1 MKMNLRR
8 IAAWILTALL
18 IVSCLPIQ
26 AIGQGREEYS
36 APVSFGNE
44 LDDGTDE
51 TKTLTF
57 SWDDAYDSYVYD
69 TTQFNT
75 LATKPY
81 TLVVP
86 VESTVEEAGLSM
98 PSIEIRN
105 HSEND
110 DETKYLSIYNWRNT
124 SASNEQFTKNSTIWG
139 DTEYTLVLELFA
151 EDDTQVNF
159 NFICGL
165 DDDRHTV
172 AYSSP
177 TIKVGGSL
185 TESQIPTSAAISSY
199 CSVVGSK
206 EDYRF
211 AGSWT
216 IDKAGIPLTPDV
228 VFSDEHIA
236 AWKYEYSDGVL
247 IDVRA
252 EWEVRVTYTYTDENE
267 ESQTGEIW
275 VKRGDTLG
283 DSLPEGYTW
292 TTSDGNAVN
301 ESTVV
306 SAPLTLTGTGA
317 EMFTVTFT
325 AGEHGSLGEDVTE
338 IEQLVISGEAIGE
351 DTLNTIQLTADDGYE
366 FTGWMTAD
374 GTPVTAE
381 TVVSED
387 MTVIAQYRAIGV
399 AKVTLSNVQLS
410 NLSQEAQAAIAA
422 ITVGM
427 KVSEISI
434 PGFVKGEY
442 VTYADGTT
450 SATPFDHWE
459 WTDTTPQTIS
469 LLDRLVPHAIAEDD
483 LVTEQGNLTA
493 VFETV
498 EEDTK
503 LEVTKVT
510 QSAASRYERPTFS
523 IPVYYYLVENNSN
536 VVIKSDTFDLTA
548 GNTDP
553 WWGYNTSEKKFGAE
567 EADVGGIVGAGYA
580 FDGVCVSSGSASI
593 TEVNNTVS
601 FTTTASISGDYGNF
615 TYTTKITGI
624 KAGEAIYVK
633 VKTVKPSAVFNL
645 NGGTSTTTINTIEG
659 TSGDPFTF
667 PSGDNLSKS
676 GYIFKGWSTT
686 SDGSGTIYPAGSIG
700 TLTAGEVTYYAVWA
714 KVYTITFVE
723 NKAPERSFS
732 ITVEENSGL
741 SFPDVSSEWLED
753 GRVFSGWSKD
763 SSGQTPSGENGVFS
777 AHNQWSTIQNG
788 NVVAINVTADQT
800 FYAIWVD
807 EVTSGTV
814 SAFFHIYYKNRDV
827 IANAEIPYEPA
838 TYTPSGYTS
847 YHGMSGTIKN
857 AVGINNNLAAVAS
870 NIASP
875 PSTAAILNRLKTDIN
890 AYDNMTLEEFEANYD
905 VVWYVIKK
913 QCWSDSL
920 NRYQDWHVDGV
931 IKEKASYWVHYHA
944 NGGTNLPADHSEKA
958 NNEVDVRFEPTPTR
972 LGYTFLGWAED
983 STATTPTYTQSGT
996 KTFTMPAEDVDL
1008 YAIWRPNTDTA
1019 YTVQYYYSDQK
1030 GNYSETPDSVTT
1042 RYGTTKSIVY
1052 VTDADKVPQKYGYV
1066 LDDDTTRKVYYGEV
1080 LADGSLVLKVY
1091 FKYSVTSVWVEK
1103 RVSGN
1108 MADPNKDYSFT
1119 AVVKVNGTKV
1129 VPPTKSGYSV
1139 AADGTITFTL
1149 KGTTGNN
1156 SITLLEI
1163 PTNALVTVAE
1173 ADYSSEG
1180 YTTSY
1185 YLGDEN
1191 MSGSSV
1197 ELDVANSQFAVTFVN
1212 AKSATIDTGI
1222 TLDVLPYMLLLGG
1235 ALAMLAVLL
1244 VRRRR
1249 ES

>member
-81 TLVVP
+81 TLDVP
-86 VESTVEEAGLSM
+86 IGSTVEEAGLSM
-98 PSIEIRN
+98 PPIEIRN

-124 SASNEQFTKNSTIWG
+124 SAWNEQFTKNSTIWG

-252 EWEVRVTYTYTDENE
+252 DWEVRVTYTYTDENE

-325 AGEHGSLGEDVTE
+325 AGEHGSLGENVTE

-351 DTLNTIQLTADDGYE
+351 DTLNTIQLTAEDGYA
-366 FTGWMTAD
+366 FSGWMTAD

-399 AKVTLSNVQLS
+399 AQVTLSNVQLS

-459 WTDTTPQTIS
+459 WTDITPQTIS
-469 LLDRLVPHAIAEDD
+469 LLDRLVPRAVAEDDD
-483 LVTEQGNLTA
+483 LVTEQGYLTA

-498 EEDTK
+498 DEDHT
-503 LEVTKVT
+503 LKVT
-510 QSAASRYERPTFS
+510 YEHGNSYSAYTFS
-523 IPVYYYLVENNSN
+523 IPVYYYNSEGVVTHTGSSLYVKGPAN
-536 VVIKSDTFDLTA
+536 YYYGTTNRTAVVINSS
-548 GNTDP
+548 N
-553 WWGYNTSEKKFGAE
+553 
-567 EADVGGIVGAGYA
+567 ADVAGIVGAGYE
-580 FDGVCVSSGSASI
+580 FESVGIGVNASSLNVTEDALTFYVQVTRTRSSGSR
-593 TEVNNTVS
+593 V
-601 FTTTASISGDYGNF
+601 
-615 TYTTKITGI
+615 YTSTLKCNELSSLTDGI
-624 KAGEAIYVK
+624 AIYIKYKAAV
-633 VKTVKPSAVFNL
+633 PSAVFNV
-645 NGGTSTTTINTIEG
+645 NGG
-659 TSGDPFTF
+659 SGDTPASFVGQKGDEFQF

-723 NKAPERSFS
+723 NK
-732 ITVEENSGL
+732 VQ
-741 SFPDVSSEWLED
+741 
-753 GRVFSGWSKD
+753 GR
-763 SSGQTPSGENGVFS
+763 
-777 AHNQWSTIQNG
+777 
-788 NVVAINVTADQT
+788 
-800 FYAIWVD
+800 
-807 EVTSGTV
+807 
-814 SAFFHIYYKNRDV
+814 
-827 IANAEIPYEPA
+827 
-838 TYTPSGYTS
+838 
-847 YHGMSGTIKN
+847 
-857 AVGINNNLAAVAS
+857 
-870 NIASP
+870 
-875 PSTAAILNRLKTDIN
+875 
-890 AYDNMTLEEFEANYD
+890 
-905 VVWYVIKK
+905 
-913 QCWSDSL
+913 
-920 NRYQDWHVDGV
+920 
-931 IKEKASYWVHYHA
+931 
-944 NGGTNLPADHSEKA
+944 
-958 NNEVDVRFEPTPTR
+958 
-972 LGYTFLGWAED
+972 
-983 STATTPTYTQSGT
+983 
-996 KTFTMPAEDVDL
+996 
-1008 YAIWRPNTDTA
+1008 
-1019 YTVQYYYSDQK
+1019 
-1030 GNYSETPDSVTT
+1030 
-1042 RYGTTKSIVY
+1042 
-1052 VTDADKVPQKYGYV
+1052 
-1066 LDDDTTRKVYYGEV
+1066 
-1080 LADGSLVLKVY
+1080 
-1091 FKYSVTSVWVEK
+1091 
-1103 RVSGN
+1103 
-1108 MADPNKDYSFT
+1108 
-1119 AVVKVNGTKV
+1119 
-1129 VPPTKSGYSV
+1129 
-1139 AADGTITFTL
+1139 
-1149 KGTTGNN
+1149 
-1156 SITLLEI
+1156 
-1163 PTNALVTVAE
+1163 
-1173 ADYSSEG
+1173 
-1180 YTTSY
+1180 
-1185 YLGDEN
+1185 
-1191 MSGSSV
+1191 
-1197 ELDVANSQFAVTFVN
+1197 
-1212 AKSATIDTGI
+1212 
-1222 TLDVLPYMLLLGG
+1222 
-1235 ALAMLAVLL
+1235 
-1244 VRRRR
+1244 
-1249 ES
+1249 

>member
-81 TLVVP
+81 TLDVP
-86 VESTVEEAGLSM
+86 IGSTVEEAGLSM
-98 PSIEIRN
+98 PPIEIRN

-199 CSVVGSK
+199 CSVEGNK

-252 EWEVRVTYTYTDENE
+252 DWEVRVTYTYTDENE

-325 AGEHGSLGEDVTE
+325 AGEHGSLGEDVPE

-399 AKVTLSNVQLS
+399 AQVTLSNVQLS

-498 EEDTK
+498 AEDTK
-503 LEVTKVT
+503 LTQSELTVT
-510 QSAASRYERPTFS
+510 QSNASSYTRPKFS
-523 IPVYYYLVENNSN
+523 IPVYYYLVENDSN
-536 VVIKSDTFDLTA
+536 VVIKSATFQFTA
-548 GNTDP
+548 DNNAPTRNNNNTK
-553 WWGYNTSEKKFGAE
+553 SEKTFGSAQANVE
-567 EADVGGIVGAGYA
+567 ETVGAGYA
-580 FDGVCVSSGSASI
+580 FVGVCVSSDSASI
-593 TEVNNTVS
+593 TEVRNTVS
-601 FTTTASISGDYGNF
+601 FKTTASRSGSFLNY
-615 TYTTKITGI
+615 TYTTTITAGI
-624 KAGEAIYVK
+624 SAGQAIYVK

-676 GYIFKGWSTT
+676 GYIFKGWSTS
-686 SDGSGTIYPAGSIG
+686 SDGSGTIYPAGSTG

-714 KVYTITFVE
+714 QAYTITFKQNTNGDGTGGSQFTV
-723 NKAPERSFS
+723 
-732 ITVEENSGL
+732 TVEAGSSL
-741 SFPDVSSEWLED
+741 TFPVCPSDWQTSETTIF
-753 GRVFSGWSKD
+753 VGWSTNY
-763 SSGQTPSGENGVFS
+763 SGNTSDGSGAVFAPNVQWNSDASTPVII
-777 AHNQWSTIQNG
+777 NQNY
-788 NVVAINVTADQT
+788 T
-800 FYAIWVD
+800 FYARWV
-807 EVTSGTV
+807 TQGSSSY
-814 SAFFHIYYKNRDV
+814 SAYFHIKFDGN
-827 IANAEIPYEPA
+827 IPFEPTNYGDNSA
-838 TYTPSGYTS
+838 YS
-847 YHGMSGTIKN
+847 YWHRMSGEIYQQVNISNNTAAVANNIKN
-857 AVGINNNLAAVAS
+857 A
-870 NIASP
+870 P
-875 PSTAAILNRLKTDIN
+875 Q
-890 AYDNMTLEEFEANYD
+890 LEEIYTVMSADSRFSTYYPDVKDQDYFVNNYK
-905 VVWYVIKK
+905 VIWYVVKYATK
-913 QCWSDSL
+913 DG
-920 NRYQDWHVDGV
+920 DWHVDGIV
-931 IKEKASYWVHYHA
+931 VPKTSYMVTYYP
-944 NGGTNLPADHSEKA
+944 NGGTDAPTAHSQHEGDTVTVKY
-958 NNEVDVRFEPTPTR
+958 NPIPTR
-972 LGYTFLGWAED
+972 VGYTFLGWD
-983 STATTPTYTQSGT
+983 TDPLATTPTYTQSGT
-996 KTFTMPAEDVDL
+996 KTFTMPAKDVDL

-1019 YTVQYYYSDQK
+1019 YTVRYYYSDQE
-1030 GNYSETPDSVTT
+1030 GNYSETPNSVTT
-1042 RYGTTKSIVY
+1042 RYGTTNSNVS
-1052 VTDADKVPQKYGYV
+1052 VTDADKVPQQYGYV
-1066 LDDDTTRKVYYGEV
+1066 LDDGAKGKVYSGAV

-1108 MADPNKDYSFT
+1108 MADMSKSFSFT
-1119 AVVKVNGTKV
+1119 AEVTYNGSPYKIQTD
-1129 VPPTKSGYSV
+1129 TAYSV
-1139 AADGTITFTL
+1139 DEAMPYKVTFSLKHGGRVVL
-1149 KGTTGNN
+1149 KGVPVGATVVVTETDYSPYTPKYYENGAFKDTNN
-1156 SITLLEI
+1156 GS
-1163 PTNALVTVAE
+1163 VTVTVVGTE
-1173 ADYSSEG
+1173 
-1180 YTTSY
+1180 
-1185 YLGDEN
+1185 
-1191 MSGSSV
+1191 SG
-1197 ELDVANSQFAVTFVN
+1197 VTFQN
-1212 AKSATIDTGI
+1212 EYSATIDTGI

>member
-86 VESTVEEAGLSM
+86 IGSTVEEAGLSM
-98 PSIEIRN
+98 PPIEIRN

-124 SASNEQFTKNSTIWG
+124 SAWNEQFTKNSTIWG
-139 DTEYTLVLELFA
+139 DAEYTLVLELFA
-151 EDDTQVNF
+151 EDVTQVNF

-185 TESQIPTSAAISSY
+185 TESQIPASAAISSY
-199 CSVVGSK
+199 CSVEGNK

-252 EWEVRVTYTYTDENE
+252 DWEVRVTYTYTDENE

-399 AKVTLSNVQLS
+399 AQVTLSNVQLS

-510 QSAASRYERPTFS
+510 QNNASRYNQPKFR

-536 VVIKSDTFDLTA
+536 VVIKSDTFEFTA
-548 GNTDP
+548 GNTAP
-553 WWGYNTSEKKFGAE
+553 KRRPTESTKSFGAE
-567 EADVGGIVGAGYA
+567 EANVGRFVGAGYA
-580 FDGVCVSSGSASI
+580 FEGVCVSSGSASI
-593 TEVNNTVS
+593 TRVSDTVS
-601 FTTTASISGDYGNF
+601 FITKASRSGDDGNY
-615 TYTTKITGI
+615 TYTTEITGI

-714 KVYTITFVE
+714 QAYTITFKQNTNGDGTGGSQFTV
-723 NKAPERSFS
+723 
-732 ITVEENSGL
+732 TVEAGSSL
-741 SFPDVSSEWLED
+741 TFPVCPSDWQTSETTIF
-753 GRVFSGWSKD
+753 VGWSTNY
-763 SSGQTPSGENGVFS
+763 SGNTSDGSGAVFAPNVQWNSDASTPVII
-777 AHNQWSTIQNG
+777 NQNY
-788 NVVAINVTADQT
+788 T
-800 FYAIWVD
+800 FYARWV
-807 EVTSGTV
+807 TQGNSSY
-814 SAFFHIYYKNRDV
+814 SAYFHIKFDGNIPFEPTNYGDN
-827 IANAEIPYEPA
+827 IAYS
-838 TYTPSGYTS
+838 TW
-847 YHGMSGTIKN
+847 HRMSGEIYQQVNISNNTAAVANNIKN
-857 AVGINNNLAAVAS
+857 A
-870 NIASP
+870 P
-875 PSTAAILNRLKTDIN
+875 Q
-890 AYDNMTLEEFEANYD
+890 LEEIYTVMSADSRFSTYYPDVKDQDYFVNNYK
-905 VVWYVIKK
+905 VIWYVVKYATK
-913 QCWSDSL
+913 DG
-920 NRYQDWHVDGV
+920 DWHVDGIV
-931 IKEKASYWVHYHA
+931 VPKTSYMVTYYP
-944 NGGTNLPADHSEKA
+944 NGGTDAPTAHSQHEGDTVTVKY
-958 NNEVDVRFEPTPTR
+958 EPIPTR
-972 LGYTFLGWAED
+972 VGYTFLGWD
-983 STATTPTYTQSGT
+983 TDPLATTPTYTQSDT

-1008 YAIWRPNTDTA
+1008 YAIWRPNTDTE
-1019 YTVQYYYSDQK
+1019 YTVQYYYSDK
-1030 GNYSETPDSVTT
+1030 DGNYSGTPDSVK
-1042 RYGTTKSIVY
+1042 RYGTTNSNVS

-1066 LDDDTTRKVYYGEV
+1066 LDDGAKGKVYSGAV

-1091 FKYSVTSVWVEK
+1091 FKYSVTSVRVEK

-1119 AVVKVNGTKV
+1119 AVVKVNGTQV
-1129 VPPTKSGYSV
+1129 VPPTNSGYAV

-1156 SITLLEI
+1156 SISLLKI
-1163 PTNALVTVAE
+1163 PSNAVVTVTE

-1180 YTTSY
+1180 YSTSY
-1185 YLGDEN
+1185 FLGGEETKDRT
-1191 MSGSSV
+1191 V
-1197 ELDVANSQFAVTFVN
+1197 ELDVANSQVAVTFVN

-1222 TLDVLPYMLLLGG
+1222 ALDDMPYMLLLGG